1 MTYLT
6 EGKYQV
12 LKQEDEGNE
21 TSLNPERQMK
31 AKEYAR
37 IRRRLML
44 VDLGL
49 GGVYALVWLLSGA
62 SVWLRDL
69 ILGLTQNQWLLVA
82 LYAIVFGGIYALLD
96 APLSYYRGFVLP
108 HRYGLSVQTLRAWLW
123 DQVKGA
129 AIGGVLG
136 LLLIEVVYLLL
147 RVSPDWWWLW
157 TALVMLLFTVVLSNL
172 APVLIFPL
180 FYKFTPLDDEDLVAR
195 LTRLAERAGARVRG
209 VYRFDISSK
218 TVAANAAVVGLGNT
232 RRIILGDTLLDN
244 FSADEIETVL
254 AHELGH
260 HVHKDMGK
268 GILIQSALTLGG
280 LWLANLALHWGVAV
294 FGFGGVADVA
304 AMPWLALILGAFG
317 LITSPLGNSYSRW
330 RERLADHY
338 ALETTQKPDAFAS
351 AMTRLA
357 DQNLADADPERWVE
371 VLLHSHPAI
380 SRRVAMAEEF
390 SIRSGGS

>member
-1 MTYLT
+1 MEEQLT
-6 EGKYQV
+6 V
-12 LKQEDEGNE
+12 TDE
-21 TSLNPERQMK
+21 TSLDPERQKK
-31 AKEYAR
+31 AKEYAG
-37 IRRRLML
+37 INRRLML

-49 GGVYALVWLLSGA
+49 GAAYALIWLLSGA
-62 SVWLRDL
+62 SFWLRDQ
-69 ILGLTQNQWLLVA
+69 ILGLTQNPYLVVA
-82 LYAIVFGGIYALLD
+82 LYAAVFGAVYALLD

-108 HRYGLSVQTLRAWLW
+108 HRYGLSVQTFGAWLW
-123 DQVKGA
+123 DQAKGA

-136 LLLIEVVYLLL
+136 LVLLEVMYALL

-180 FYKFTPLDDEDLVAR
+180 FYKFTPLDDEDLVVR

-209 VYRFDISSK
+209 VFRFDMSSK

-260 HVHKDMGK
+260 HVNKDMAK
-268 GILIQSALTLGG
+268 GILVQSALTLGG
-280 LWLANLALHWGVAV
+280 LWLANLALRWGVVA
-294 FGFGGVADVA
+294 FGFEGVADVA
-304 AMPWLALILGAFG
+304 AMPWLALVLGAFG
-317 LITSPLGNSYSRW
+317 LVTMPLSNAFSRW
-330 RERLADHY
+330 RERLADRY
-338 ALETTQKPDAFAS
+338 ALETTGKSEAFAS

-357 DQNLADADPERWVE
+357 DQNLADADPERWEE

-380 SRRVAMAEEF
+380 SRRVAMAQEF
-390 SIRSGGS
+390 S

>member
-1 MTYLT
+1 MDDQLT
-6 EGKYQV
+6 ETGEIT
-12 LKQEDEGNE
+12 LD
-21 TSLNPERQMK
+21 PERQKK

-37 IRRRLML
+37 VRRRLML

-49 GGVYALVWLLSGA
+49 GAVYALVWLLSGA
-62 SVWLRDL
+62 SAWLRDL
-69 ILGLTQNQWLLVA
+69 ILGLTQNQLLLVA
-82 LYAIVFGGIYALLD
+82 LYAVVFGGIYALLD

-108 HRYGLSVQTLRAWLW
+108 HRYGLSTQTFRAWLW

-136 LLLIEVVYLLL
+136 LILIEVMYALL

-180 FYKFTPLDDEDLVAR
+180 FYKFTPLDDEELVER
-195 LTRLAERAGARVRG
+195 LTHLAERAGARVRG
-209 VYRFDISSK
+209 VYRFDMSSK

-244 FSADEIETVL
+244 FTADEIETVL

-260 HVHKDMGK
+260 HVHGDMGR

-280 LWLANLALHWGVAV
+280 LWLASLALRWGVTA
-294 FGFGGVADVA
+294 FSFESVADVA
-304 AMPWLALILGAFG
+304 AMPWLALVLGAFG
-317 LITSPLGNSYSRW
+317 LITTPLSNAYSRW
-330 RERLADHY
+330 RERLADRY
-338 ALETTQKPDAFAS
+338 ALETTQDPQGFAT

-380 SRRVAMAEEF
+380 SRRVAMAEDF
-390 SIRSGGS
+390 S

>member
-1 MTYLT
+1 MDGQLT
-6 EGKYQV
+6 NVGEV
-12 LKQEDEGNE
+12 
-21 TSLNPERQMK
+21 SLDPERQKK

-44 VDLGL
+44 VDLAL

-62 SVWLRDL
+62 SAWLRDL
-69 ILGLTQNQWLLVA
+69 ILGLTENQLLVVA
-82 LYAIVFGGIYALLD
+82 LYAVVFGGIYALLD

-108 HRYGLSVQTLRAWLW
+108 HRYGLSTQTFRAWLW

-129 AIGGVLG
+129 AIGGTLG
-136 LLLIEVVYLLL
+136 LILIEVMYALL
-147 RVSPDWWWLW
+147 RISPDWWWLW

-180 FYKFTPLDDEDLVAR
+180 FYKFTPLDDEDLVER

-209 VYRFDISSK
+209 VYRFDMSSK
-218 TVAANAAVVGLGNT
+218 TVEANAAVVGLGNT

-244 FSADEIETVL
+244 FTADEIETVL

-260 HVHKDMGK
+260 HVHGDMGR
-268 GILIQSALTLGG
+268 GILVQSALTLGG
-280 LWLANLALHWGVAV
+280 LWLANLALRWGVTT
-294 FGFGGVADVA
+294 FGFESVADVA
-304 AMPWLALILGAFG
+304 AMPWLALVLGAFG
-317 LITSPLGNSYSRW
+317 MITTPLSNAYSRW
-330 RERLADHY
+330 RERLADRY
-338 ALETTQKPDAFAS
+338 ALETTQDPQAFAT

-357 DQNLADADPERWVE
+357 DQNLSDADPERWVE

-380 SRRVAMAEEF
+380 SRRVAMADDF
-390 SIRSGGS
+390 G

>member
-1 MTYLT
+1 MDGQLT
-6 EGKYQV
+6 NVGEV
-12 LKQEDEGNE
+12 
-21 TSLNPERQMK
+21 SLDPERQKK

-44 VDLGL
+44 VDLAL

-62 SVWLRDL
+62 SAWLRDL
-69 ILGLTQNQWLLVA
+69 ILGLTENQLLVVA
-82 LYAIVFGGIYALLD
+82 LYVLVFGGIYALLD
-96 APLSYYRGFVLP
+96 ARLSYYRGFVLP
-108 HRYGLSVQTLRAWLW
+108 HRYGLSTQTFRAWLW

-136 LLLIEVVYLLL
+136 LILIEVMYALL

-180 FYKFTPLDDEDLVAR
+180 FYKFTPLDDEDLVER

-209 VYRFDISSK
+209 VYRFDMSSK
-218 TVAANAAVVGLGNT
+218 TVEANAAVVGLGNT

-260 HVHKDMGK
+260 HVHGDMGR
-268 GILIQSALTLGG
+268 GILVQSALTLGG
-280 LWLANLALHWGVAV
+280 LWLANLALQWGVTT
-294 FGFGGVADVA
+294 FGFESVADVA
-304 AMPWLALILGAFG
+304 AMPWLALVLGAFG
-317 LITSPLGNSYSRW
+317 LITTPLSNAYSRW
-330 RERLADHY
+330 RERLADRY
-338 ALETTQKPDAFAS
+338 ALETTQDPQAFAT

-357 DQNLADADPERWVE
+357 DQNLSDADPERWVE

-380 SRRVAMAEEF
+380 SRRVAMAEDF
-390 SIRSGGS
+390 G

>member
-1 MTYLT
+1 MDGQLT
-6 EGKYQV
+6 NVGEV
-12 LKQEDEGNE
+12 
-21 TSLNPERQMK
+21 SLDPERQKK

-44 VDLGL
+44 VDLAL

-62 SVWLRDL
+62 SAWLRDL
-69 ILGLTQNQWLLVA
+69 ILGLTENQLLVVA
-82 LYAIVFGGIYALLD
+82 LYAVVFGGIYALLD

-108 HRYGLSVQTLRAWLW
+108 HRYGLSTQTFRAWLW

-129 AIGGVLG
+129 AIGGTLG
-136 LLLIEVVYLLL
+136 LILIEVMYALL

-180 FYKFTPLDDEDLVAR
+180 FYKFTPLDDEDLVER

-209 VYRFDISSK
+209 VYRFDMSSK
-218 TVAANAAVVGLGNT
+218 TVEANAAVVGLGNT

-244 FSADEIETVL
+244 FTADEIETVL
-254 AHELGH
+254 AHEVGH
-260 HVHKDMGK
+260 HVHGDMGR
-268 GILIQSALTLGG
+268 GILVQSALTLGG
-280 LWLANLALHWGVAV
+280 LWLANLALRWGVTT
-294 FGFGGVADVA
+294 FGFESVADVA
-304 AMPWLALILGAFG
+304 AMPWLALVLGAFG
-317 LITSPLGNSYSRW
+317 MITTPLSNAYSRW
-330 RERLADHY
+330 RERLADRY
-338 ALETTQKPDAFAS
+338 ALETTQDPQAFAT

-357 DQNLADADPERWVE
+357 DQNLSDADPERWVE

-380 SRRVAMAEEF
+380 SRRVAMADDF
-390 SIRSGGS
+390 G

>member
-1 MTYLT
+1 MDGQLT
-6 EGKYQV
+6 ETGEIT
-12 LKQEDEGNE
+12 LD
-21 TSLNPERQMK
+21 PERQKK

-44 VDLGL
+44 VDLAL

-62 SVWLRDL
+62 SAWLRDL
-69 ILGLTQNQWLLVA
+69 FLGLTENQLLLVA
-82 LYAIVFGGIYALLD
+82 LYVLVFGGIYTLLG

-108 HRYGLSVQTLRAWLW
+108 HRYGLSTQTFRAWLW

-129 AIGGVLG
+129 AIGGTLG
-136 LLLIEVVYLLL
+136 LILIEVMYALL

-157 TALVMLLFTVVLSNL
+157 TAMVMLLFTVVLSNL

-180 FYKFTPLDDEDLVAR
+180 FYKFTPLENEDLVER

-209 VYRFDISSK
+209 VYRFDMSSK
-218 TVAANAAVVGLGNT
+218 TVEANAAVVGLGNT

-260 HVHKDMGK
+260 HVHGDMGK
-268 GILIQSALTLGG
+268 GILVQSALTLGG
-280 LWLANLALHWGVAV
+280 LWLANLALQWGVTA
-294 FGFGGVADVA
+294 FGFESVADVA
-304 AMPWLALILGAFG
+304 AMPWLALVLGAFG
-317 LITSPLGNSYSRW
+317 LITTPLSNAYSRW
-330 RERLADHY
+330 RERLADRY
-338 ALETTQKPDAFAS
+338 ALETTRQPQAFAT